1 MARLMRLMIVNCRS
15 TGEVLCQQ
23 VDGFLLQLSVERRMP
38 FATSLDDGSVS
49 GHELIKVRFASNSQ
63 FIADKPLLNHNYN
76 NVLLLE
82 TVLMYVLQL

>member
-15 TGEVLCQQ
+15 TGEVLWQQ

-38 FATSLDDGSVS
+38 FATSLDDDSVS
-49 GHELIKVRFASNSQ
+49 GHQLIKGTIWIKRSIYRRQTIVKS
-63 FIADKPLLNHNYN
+63 YN